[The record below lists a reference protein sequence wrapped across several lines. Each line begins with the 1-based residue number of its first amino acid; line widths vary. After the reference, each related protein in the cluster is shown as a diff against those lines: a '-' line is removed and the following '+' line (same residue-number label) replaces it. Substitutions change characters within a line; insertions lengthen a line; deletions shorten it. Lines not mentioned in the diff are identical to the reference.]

1 MPGIGPARLA
11 QGGEAACPLAFLL
24 RPQGLWQALREPR
37 PQRARVCSGSPAQ
50 ALPSDA
56 PPGWGASLPPP
67 GRPPALLSG
76 FWLVFWGRVMGPW
89 MGLLP
94 PRPRHHRPGLF
105 FSFKG
110 HTFSWQQISPAY
122 VTVLMRNWQSGK
134 SEAGKEKLTSTATGC
149 RRFGCWLTKKKSG
162 PKIRDGFLLPQTEP
176 ASGRAR
182 GLRRERPH
190 FLVPAQPF
198 PLVSGCAVSRGE
210 PLLC

>member
-1 MPGIGPARLA
+1 MLWKSSAGLAIRRTPWVGGLPASPGAPAGPALRILA
-11 QGGEAACPLAFLL
+11 GVLGQSH
-24 RPQGLWQALREPR
+24 R
-37 PQRARVCSGSPAQ
+37 
-50 ALPSDA
+50 
-56 PPGWGASLPPP
+56 
-67 GRPPALLSG
+67 
-76 FWLVFWGRVMGPW
+76 PW
-89 MGLLP
+89 MGLPP

-110 HTFSWQQISPAY
+110 HTFSRQQISPAY